1 MSIHED
7 KPKKI
12 GGYDRWE
19 VESAVTT
26 MEDAAKIKDDS
37 KFLTVVVAEMNKKSD
52 RLDNEAKLL
61 KKVSK
66 KLKSIHKA
74 K

>member
-7 KPKKI
+7 KPAKI
-12 GGYDRWE
+12 GGYDRYE
-19 VESAVTT
+19 VESAVRT

-37 KFLTVVVAEMNKKSD
+37 KFLAVVIAEMDKKSD
-52 RLDNEAKLL
+52 RLDDEAKLL
-61 KKVSK
+61 KKVGK
-66 KLKSIHKA
+66 KLKSIHKV